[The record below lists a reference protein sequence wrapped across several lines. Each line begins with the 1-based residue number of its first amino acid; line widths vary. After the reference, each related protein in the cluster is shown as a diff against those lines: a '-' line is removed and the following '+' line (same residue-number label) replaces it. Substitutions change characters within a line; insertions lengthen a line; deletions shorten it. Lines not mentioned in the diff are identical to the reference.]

1 MAVKNDISL
10 QTFVAAKENGF
21 ACSDRCGTDF
31 PRPILIFAAAKENG
45 SACYGRNGS
54 DLPRP
59 ILIFVAAK
67 KNGFACNPILRQ
79 GCNDS

>member
-21 ACSDRCGTDF
+21 ACSGRCG
-31 PRPILIFAAAKENG
+31 R
-45 SACYGRNGS
+45 

-59 ILIFVAAK
+59 ILFFVAAK
-67 KNGFACNPILRQ
+67 KNGSACCGRGGNNLPRPILFFVAAKKNGPPADPTNPRLQ
-79 GCNDS
+79 